1 MLKENQRP
9 VWQGIFKFS
18 SQDGN
23 PVKLLGNKCESCG
36 KVFFPKR
43 EICSNC
49 CTDNTMTDYE
59 LSTKG
64 KIYSYTVVYYQ
75 GLLGIKSPY
84 AYGFVDLP
92 QDNVRVLSIFTECE
106 KLEVNM
112 DVELAI
118 EKLYNDSDDGKEIIG
133 YKFRPLKKATFAP
146 R

>member
-9 VWQGIFKFS
+9 VWQGIFKFL
-18 SQDGN
+18 SQDGE
-23 PVKLLGNKCESCG
+23 PVQLLGSKCKSCG

-43 EICSNC
+43 AICSNC
-49 CTDNTMTDYE
+49 FTDTTMADYE
-59 LSTKG
+59 LSTQG
-64 KIYSYTVVYYQ
+64 KIYSYTVVHYQ

-106 KLEVNM
+106 NLEINM
-112 DVELAI
+112 DVELTI
-118 EKLYNDSDDGKEIIG
+118 ENLYKDSDDGKEIIG
-133 YKFRPLKKATFAP
+133 YKFRPLKKETIAP